1 MPQTVQQRIQ
11 TLLNAAKRYRRYLIA
26 LVLVALVFGA
36 GVAAST
42 VQEATALNKGSDA
55 DTYRYLDA
63 SFPKQDFEGM
73 AGDVRVTA
81 QAPRGAL
88 PAGTTMHVAAVDAS
102 EVEDVVM
109 STAPGIYEQISA
121 VDVVFIDPN
130 GQEIQPLVPITVTM
144 TNINGPAEGSSVVLH
159 VDDQGNATVVKETE
173 APSPADEVAFEA
185 ESFSVY
191 IMAVKK
197 LQQTMTASD
206 GRTYEISV
214 TYTEDAGILDGAE
227 LVVREVTEND
237 SNFSQVFNRAK
248 DAATSQYEDATVTS
262 ARFFDISI
270 MKDGATLEPLAPVE
284 VNIVLTSGV
293 QATETTSVVHLKNS
307 RKVEVVDAA
316 IAPADA
322 EAETGVDATFTTES
336 FSIFGVIEITIEKD
350 VLASDGN
357 NYHITVTCGSDAGVP
372 AGATLD
378 VTELLPSEA
387 ELAEDAAEADP
398 NAPRSLYEEY
408 LFRVEDALGLAG
420 TSPSYARL
428 FDIRIVDRTGR
439 KVEINAPVSVRI
451 ELADKSNDDVL
462 TQVVHFADRAS
473 EPDVLQGVNV
483 EGEAVSFEA
492 EGFSVYAIVDAPDV
506 SPSTGGPVAS
516 IEEFVENPNVPLYL
530 SLKRNNTAYYITNT
544 LNTASDKQCFY
555 ENTAITSAALW
566 TFVPTSE
573 GASTYWIS
581 TTVNKETRYISHPG
595 GNYVGLVNSTD
606 NAAVFEVSDAGNG
619 TFYIKK
625 HGEDR
630 WLQHSNG
637 GNGLRFYT
645 DTSNAAN
652 SKFTFTRPGDP
663 DPYMLDGKTY
673 GIAFHD
679 ERASASALMAQA
691 KNTKQLVATDMLMR
705 PDVLNNE
712 GVLLVAEGSDISQ
725 WTFNNVWGVS
735 YRISTEVDGAT
746 KYLAISG
753 DALKLV
759 DSEGQA
765 TDFTLTTGTDANKG
779 KYNFSANGYSIEA
792 VMNDKG
798 VGESFKAV
806 KGTTDKSWL
815 NLVKTS
821 TLPDDSFTLYS
832 ARKVSVSDL
841 ENVKDGKDY
850 VIYTRV
856 WNNETKR
863 YEFYAVN
870 HDGALIRCYDVGDNI
885 EWLGSNV
892 NTAEWEFTEHRN
904 PDGTLNY
911 YYDLQNTQYNEYLA
925 PQVTDGKILFDK
937 PVGINLNGRRY
948 GESYT
953 TIIAWDEDQYAYAAL
968 KVEGG
973 KVVACPLSE
982 ADDFYFAILNSQETS
997 DEPTTVNTIDSTAFG
1012 ITMKMVDF
1020 NNKIVQDRDS
1030 LQTEYLGRDSDG
1042 PGLVSTN
1049 LTDNYPTTT
1058 KNPRSLSGL
1067 FNGATPVNHLF
1078 LESIYNESGYF
1089 EYDSTQNFARLNDD
1103 GNFTVYNQLG
1113 SISDYVTNTSAH
1125 GQFMPYND
1133 LVSGKFIDK
1142 YDNRTN
1148 VLAEELADTDP
1159 RKGEKLYDLGT
1170 RQSVD
1175 YFFGME
1181 MEASFT
1187 QTANGLDAW
1196 GHDIIFDFS
1205 GDDDFWFYVDGELVL
1220 DLGGVHSAM
1229 TGSVNFR
1236 TGQITT
1242 SKRGNTTLYE
1252 VFKKNYQGRGM
1263 SEADITAKLDEI
1275 FTLNEEGNHVF
1286 KDYTSHTMRVFYME
1300 RGAGASNLHMRFNLA
1315 AIKPGTFLLSKS
1327 LSGTESASNNLIA
1340 FPYQVY
1346 YESKEDSQWH
1356 LLGSKEGQ
1364 AKKVVYKGTA
1374 ESVTYLPEFTPS
1386 GGTVPYAHV
1395 FMLKP
1400 GQTAE
1405 VALPDDALQYRVVE
1419 CGINPDVYDKVTLNG
1434 DAVLTGKPTQNKV
1447 GETARCDYVTPDAS
1461 LTGRPEVKF
1470 DNHVNDAAVRSL
1482 TITKKLYDVDG
1493 KKVLTDEDDPT
1504 AFSFR
1509 LYLGSENESSDDLPA
1524 SYLYPYLVKDELGN
1538 YCKWD
1543 AQAKKF
1549 VSLGIT
1555 DHAALLEYLAGVTP
1569 AERDTIVFVTSP
1581 NGAIAGIP
1589 VSHSVELHDLIAG
1602 TQFKVEEREKEIPRG
1617 YTLRLEDGY
1626 QRTDTDPVQNY
1637 GTTPVSGT
1645 IQTDEDPAILVSNQK
1660 GWGLTVKK
1668 VWTDKDFMSS
1678 HGPIYMAV
1686 FVKSGADDT
1695 TTGTL
1700 LEDSVRKL
1708 EHPSDEIYY
1717 FFGNLQAG
1725 IPFRYYTIY
1734 EVTCKETTDEEGKV
1748 VYTDVTPIEEG
1759 GTLENLSGT
1768 TVSGMTTTF
1777 DYTVNYRQG
1786 EQTTHNE
1793 NVRTDTVTNSRP
1805 GIELLKTDAD
1815 GSPLAG
1821 ATFTLTD
1828 QEGNNVAAATYT
1840 SDANGRITTAYLGKG
1855 TYTLTEISSPKGY
1868 VALPEPVIIT
1878 VGDKGSVT
1886 ADGPQGEYEIDTEV
1900 EGMLARI
1907 TMRDHV
1913 SAFQIK
1919 KVDDSLPAK
1928 PLENVKFDL
1937 YKQVTDSSG
1946 KPVKDNVPM
1955 DGYTDLLTNEN
1966 GIVNKI
1972 DLSLPAG
1979 TYYLQEK
1986 EAVEGYDLLQKD
1998 ICFTIGADGTV
2009 EVNSGA
2015 TLHKDTD
2022 PTTHKVS
2029 YVIVVTNGK
2038 QKRVSFRK
2046 VDISQPDKVFLE
2058 GAEFDLYALVDGERE
2073 KEPLVSGM
2081 VSGKDGILVKDG
2093 LTEFS
2098 LPIGVYHLVE
2108 TKAPDGYNLKAEPV
2122 VITVTTESVT
2132 YEEGTSLSSDRR
2144 GVTYDSETSVYLL
2157 KVTNTSGYE
2166 LPESGGMGT
2175 VVYTVAGT
2183 MMVTAGALLLA
2194 ARRRNLI

>member
-1 MPQTVQQRIQ
+1 MATKEQITVRQRI
-11 TLLNAAKRYRRYLIA
+11 AALRAAARRYRRYLVA
-26 LVLVALVFGA
+26 LAFVGLVLAA
-36 GVAAST
+36 GVAIGS
-42 VQEATALNKGSDA
+42 VQEATAMNKGSSA

-63 SFPKQDFEGM
+63 SFPKQDFEAM
-73 AGDVRVTA
+73 AGDIQVTA

-88 PAGTTMHVAAVDAS
+88 PAGTVMHVTTVDAE
-102 EVEDVVM
+102 EVTDAVM
-109 STAPGIYEQISA
+109 STAPGVYEQISA

-159 VDDQGNATVVKETE
+159 VDDQGNATVVAETE

-185 ESFSVY
+185 NSFSVY

-214 TYTEDAGILDGAE
+214 TYTEDAGIPDGAE
-227 LVVREVTEND
+227 LVVKEVTEND

-322 EAETGVDATFTTES
+322 EAETGVDATFTAES
-336 FSIFGVIEITIEKD
+336 FSIYGILEMKIEKT

-357 NYHITVTCGSDAGVP
+357 NYKITVTYSASAGVP
-372 AGATLD
+372 ANATLD
-378 VTELLPSEA
+378 VTEILPGDESSA
-387 ELAEDAAEADP
+387 YD
-398 NAPRSLYEEY
+398 SY
-408 LFRVEDALGLAG
+408 LDQIDSVLGWGGAN
-420 TSPSYARL
+420 PSYARL
-428 FDIRIVDRTGR
+428 FDIKIVDAAGN
-439 KVEINAPVSVRI
+439 KVELAAPVNVSI
-451 ELADKSNDDVL
+451 ELADKTTDSAD
-462 TQVVHFADRAS
+462 TQVIHFADGADA
-473 EPDVLQGVNV
+473 PDVVQGASI
-483 EGEAVSFEA
+483 EGETVTFSA

-506 SPSTGGPVAS
+506 SPSTGGPVTS
-516 IEEFVENPNVPLYL
+516 IDEFVENPNTPLYL
-530 SLKRNNTAYYITNT
+530 SLNRSSATYYITNS
-544 LNTASDKQCFY
+544 LNTDPKKQCFY
-555 ENTAITSAALW
+555 ENTSIASAALW

-581 TTVNKETRYISHPG
+581 TTVNKETRYVSHPG
-595 GNYVGLVNSTD
+595 ENYVGLVDSTD
-606 NAAVFEVSDAGNG
+606 NAAMFEVSDAGNG

-625 HGEDR
+625 YGEGK

-645 DTSNAAN
+645 DTNSSDN

-673 GIAFHD
+673 GIAYHD
-679 ERASASALMAQA
+679 ESVSASALMAQA
-691 KNTKQLVATDMLMR
+691 KNNKQLVATDMLMR
-705 PDVLNNE
+705 PDVLDNE

-765 TDFTLTTGTDANKG
+765 TDFTLTAGTDANKG

-815 NLVKTS
+815 NLVTIKEN
-821 TLPDDSFTLYS
+821 LHEDSFTLYS

-841 ENVKDGKDY
+841 DNVSDGNAY

-870 HDGALIRCYDVGDNI
+870 RDGALIRCYDVGDNI
-885 EWLGSNV
+885 EWLGSNI
-892 NTAEWEFTEHRN
+892 NTAEWKFIEHTN
-904 PDGTLNY
+904 PDGTPNY

-1020 NNKIVQDRDS
+1020 NNAIVQNRDS
-1030 LQTEYLGRDSDG
+1030 LQTKFFGRDTDKT
-1042 PGLVSTN
+1042 GLVSTN
-1049 LTDNYPTTT
+1049 LENNYPKTEGG
-1058 KNPRSLSGL
+1058 RSLAELYSK
-1067 FNGATPVNHLF
+1067 ATPVNHLF

-1346 YESKEDSQWH
+1346 YESKEDSGWH
-1356 LLGSKEGQ
+1356 LLGSKDGQ
-1364 AKKVVYKGTA
+1364 AEKVVYKGTA
-1374 ESVTYLPEFTPS
+1374 ESVTYLPEFTPA
-1386 GGTVPYAHV
+1386 GGKEENKYLHV

-1405 VALPDDALQYRVVE
+1405 VALPDDALRYRVVE
-1419 CGINPDVYDKVTLNG
+1419 CGINPDVYDTVTVNG
-1434 DAVLTGKPTQNKV
+1434 DEPIVEPTQHMV
-1447 GETARCDYVTPDAS
+1447 GETARCDYATPDAS

-1549 VSLGIT
+1549 VSLDIT
-1555 DHAALLEYLAGVTP
+1555 DHAELLEYLAGVTP

-1602 TQFKVEEREKEIPRG
+1602 TQFKVEERENEIPRG
-1617 YTLRLEDGY
+1617 YTLRLQDGY
-1626 QRTDTDPVQNY
+1626 QRTDAGHEKNY
-1637 GTTPVSGT
+1637 ETTPVSGT
-1645 IQTDEDPAILVSNQK
+1645 IQTDNDPAIMVSNQK

-1748 VYTDVTPIEEG
+1748 VYTDVKPIGEG
-1759 GTLENLSGT
+1759 GTLENVSGT

-1878 VGDKGSVT
+1878 VGEKDTVT
-1886 ADGPQGEYEIDTEV
+1886 VRGPQGEYELDTEV

-1907 TMRDHV
+1907 TLRDHA

-1937 YKQVTDSSG
+1937 YKQVKDASG

-1979 TYYLQEK
+1979 TYYLQETETVK
-1986 EAVEGYDLLQKD
+1986 GYDLLQKD
-1998 ICFTIGADGTV
+1998 VCFTIGADGKVTNV
-2009 EVNSGA
+2009 TGA
-2015 TLHKDTD
+2015 TLHEDTD
-2022 PTTHKVS
+2022 PTTHEVS
-2029 YVIVVTNGK
+2029 YVIFVTNGK

-2046 VDISQPDKVFLE
+2046 VDISQPDKVFLA
-2058 GAEFDLYALVDGERE
+2058 GAEFDLYALVDGVRE

-2175 VVYTVAGT
+2175 VVYTAAGS
-2183 MMVTAGALLLA
+2183 MLMAAGALLFI
-2194 ARRRNLI
+2194 ARRRDLI